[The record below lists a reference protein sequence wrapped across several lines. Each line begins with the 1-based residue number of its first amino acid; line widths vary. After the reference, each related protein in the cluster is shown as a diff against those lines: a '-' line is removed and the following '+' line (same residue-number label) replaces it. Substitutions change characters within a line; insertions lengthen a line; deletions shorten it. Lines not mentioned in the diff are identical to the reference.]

1 VGWNRVIAAVAGNRK
16 DHKEN
21 FHTGSTRIDAG
32 LGIKVKSQDLT
43 TERKRRKQLAFDGN
57 GNQRSYL
64 PANRQA
70 GY

>member
-21 FHTGSTRIDAG
+21 FTADQTDRRG